1 MSTLED
7 RLRDA
12 LSERADHSPV
22 SPDAWERVLAR
33 ARRRRRFARDGRA
46 WRARYVV
53 PVLAAAAV
61 AGVIIGANVIVR
73 QIPSPSATPGGAT
86 RPSAAAPS
94 CGVACGVDI
103 LSVEF
108 GHHHSPNFLLDVFQA
123 HARIGQAIILYRAS
137 NIDPAEDFRVTSQGT
152 VLDFYRDGL
161 VSAAFAQHYGCVP
174 ADKTGTGD
182 FSRCF
187 GTDKSFNDP
196 AFEIEYA
203 PDGVNSGLCV
213 GVASTPTRAEGVTLQ
228 RCGASSGTVWAIDL
242 YDQPFESLVLGYY
255 PLINGSDAN
264 FSDPF
269 ALTYPLDGYPTDMPR
284 PQLMVYHLSGFT
296 RGFPPIVN
304 LASIDDAQLWGAD
317 LRTRG

>member
-1 MSTLED
+1 MNPLED

-12 LSERADHSPV
+12 LRERADHSPV
-22 SPDAWERVLAR
+22 SSDAWERVLAR
-33 ARRRRRFARDGRA
+33 ARRRRRFAQDGHAR
-46 WRARYVV
+46 RARYVV
-53 PVLAAAAV
+53 PALAAAAV
-61 AGVIIGANVIVR
+61 AGIIIGANVVAR
-73 QIPSPSATPGGAT
+73 QLPSPSAPPGGGTHSSMAT
-86 RPSAAAPS
+86 PS
-94 CGVACGVDI
+94 CGPACVDI
-103 LSVEF
+103 FDEEF
-108 GHHHSPNFLLDVFQA
+108 GLHRSPNFLLDVFQA
-123 HARIGQAIILYRAS
+123 HATIGQRIILYRAS
-137 NIDPAEDFRVTSQGT
+137 NNDPAEDFRLKSQGT
-152 VLDFYRDGL
+152 VLDFYQDGL

-174 ADKTGTGD
+174 AQKTGTGD

-242 YDQPFESLVLGYY
+242 YDQPFESLVLRYY